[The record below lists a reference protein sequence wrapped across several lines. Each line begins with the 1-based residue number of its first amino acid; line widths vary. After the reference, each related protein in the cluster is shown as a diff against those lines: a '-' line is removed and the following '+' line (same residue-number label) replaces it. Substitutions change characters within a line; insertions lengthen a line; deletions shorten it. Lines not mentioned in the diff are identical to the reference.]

1 MTESNLISDAIS
13 DVFKKTKVFEKI
25 QNFEFYVGS
34 FVFISSIIGISGIA
48 INYYNNQVIDEKL
61 SKLNRL
67 LENNSRETNKTLA
80 KYYDLSDKHHN
91 EILKIAYNNGD
102 KIMEIRNEYIML
114 FDRQQNIIRE
124 ILNLPLLNK
133 DCISRELSN
142 LSQLIEDNP
151 EKKSEII
158 VQETNEISVE
168 EDELVDECY
177 DSIPLSNAKKVTG
190 IKSLIWFN
198 K

>member
-48 INYYNNQVIDEKL
+48 INYYNNQVINEKL

-124 ILNLPLLNK
+124 ILNLPLLNEN
-133 DCISRELSN
+133 CISRELSN
-142 LSQLIEDNP
+142 LSQLIEDTP
-151 EKKSEII
+151 EKKPEII
-158 VQETNEISVE
+158 VQETKEISVE

>member
-48 INYYNNQVIDEKL
+48 INYYNNQVINEKL
-61 SKLNRL
+61 SNLNML
-67 LENNSRETNKTLA
+67 LENNSRETNKKLA

-124 ILNLPLLNK
+124 ILNLPLLNEN
-133 DCISRELSN
+133 CISRELSN
-142 LSQLIEDNP
+142 LSQLIEDTP
-151 EKKSEII
+151 EKKPEII
-158 VQETNEISVE
+158 IQETKEIHVE

>member
-1 MTESNLISDAIS
+1 MMESNLISDAIS

-48 INYYNNQVIDEKL
+48 INYYNNQVINEKL

-124 ILNLPLLNK
+124 ILNLPLLNEN
-133 DCISRELSN
+133 CISRELSN
-142 LSQLIEDNP
+142 LSQLIEDTP
-151 EKKSEII
+151 EKKPEII
-158 VQETNEISVE
+158 IQETKEIHVE

>member
-48 INYYNNQVIDEKL
+48 INYYNNQVINEEL

-158 VQETNEISVE
+158 VQETKEISVE

>member
-48 INYYNNQVIDEKL
+48 INYYNNQVINEKL

-102 KIMEIRNEYIML
+102 KITEIRNEYIML

-142 LSQLIEDNP
+142 LSQLIEDTP

-158 VQETNEISVE
+158 VQETKEISVE

>member
-1 MTESNLISDAIS
+1 M
-13 DVFKKTKVFEKI
+13 
-25 QNFEFYVGS
+25 
-34 FVFISSIIGISGIA
+34 
-48 INYYNNQVIDEKL
+48 
-61 SKLNRL
+61 
-67 LENNSRETNKTLA
+67 A
-80 KYYDLSDKHHN
+80 KYYDLSYKHHN

-102 KIMEIRNEYIML
+102 KITEIRNEYIML

-124 ILNLPLLNK
+124 ILNLPMLNGN
-133 DCISRELSN
+133 CISRELSN
-142 LSQLIEDNP
+142 LSQLIEDTS
-151 EKKSEII
+151 EKKSEIV